1 MSDPWYFLTPASRQ
15 MNKKGGHFA
24 LNKKS
29 IACFLLSFL
38 MIFGCFFS
46 SGNLLVLEAASAY
59 DKICTPNTSSYIYIW
74 KSKSTDSEKIGK
86 FEKGDGASILST
98 DSDWLKIQSG
108 SITGYVKKE
117 NVLSGSKLE
126 TFAAQNNFPKQIK
139 VTARSLRVRK
149 QANTSSATLTGVSK
163 GQTFAV
169 LKETADWA
177 QIKVGSITGYVAK
190 EYTTWSYLLGTA
202 EKYNS
207 SSTGSGSSSDS
218 GSSSGLYNGIAVA
231 KVSSNDTLNIRSS
244 ASTSASIVGK
254 MPAGSSAT
262 IVSKGDTWTKIKAG
276 NVTGYIY
283 NSYYVTGDAVEAYA
297 KSLGLAKQA
306 TLKTNMNVRAEAS
319 VSSSRIGG
327 AKEGAS
333 YTINSDNGTWV
344 SITFNGK
351 TGYLKKSYLTVTY
364 QFKSVTAVGSGSS
377 SSSGSAG
384 SGSTGSG
391 STNSSAQTGT
401 ITASSLNVRSGA
413 GTSYSTITT
422 LKKGASVTITGTSG
436 SWYQIS
442 VKVNG
447 STKTGYVSKSYVS
460 TGSSGSGSS
469 SGSTGSTVTGSGS
482 DIADYSLQF
491 LGNPY
496 VYGGTSLTNGCDCSG
511 FVQSLFKH
519 FGYSIPRTSSAQSKS
534 GTTVSLSN
542 LQKGDLLFYGS
553 NGTVSHVGLYIGDGK
568 IINASNERV
577 GIVIYRY
584 NYRTP
589 ITAKRY
595 WK

>member
-1 MSDPWYFLTPASRQ
+1 
-15 MNKKGGHFA
+15 MNKKT
-24 LNKKS
+24 
-29 IACFLLSFL
+29 IASFLLIFL

-46 SGNLLVLEAASAY
+46 SGNVLTIEAASAY

-98 DSDWLKIQSG
+98 DTDWLKIQSG

-149 QANTSSATLTGVSK
+149 QASTSSATLTGVSK
-163 GQTFAV
+163 GETYAV
-169 LKETADWA
+169 LNETADWA

-202 EKYNS
+202 DKYS
-207 SSTGSGSSSDS
+207 SSSQSSTDSSDS
-218 GSSSGLYNGIAVA
+218 QSSSGLYSGIAVA

-244 ASTSASIVGK
+244 ASTSASIIGK

-262 IVSKGDTWTKIKAG
+262 ILSRGDKWTKIKTG
-276 NVTGYIY
+276 TITGYIY
-283 NSYYVTGDAVEAYA
+283 NTYYVTGDAVESYA
-297 KSLGLAKQA
+297 KSLGLSKQA

-319 VSSSRIGG
+319 VSSARIGG
-327 AKEGAS
+327 AKEGAVF
-333 YTINSDNGTWV
+333 TINSDNGTWV
-344 SITFNGK
+344 SISFNGR
-351 TGYLKKSYLTVTY
+351 TGYLKKSYLNVTY
-364 QFKSVTAVGSGSS
+364 QFKSVTVIGSGSS
-377 SSSGSAG
+377 SGSASSGNSSSGSA
-384 SGSTGSG
+384 
-391 STNSSAQTGT
+391 SSDASSQTGT
-401 ITASSLNVRSGA
+401 ITASSLNVRAGA
-413 GTSYSTITT
+413 GTSYGTITT
-422 LKKGASVTITGTSG
+422 LKKGTSVTITGTSG

-442 VKVNG
+442 VNIG
-447 STKTGYVSKSYVS
+447 GTAKTGYVSKSYVS
-460 TGSSGSGSS
+460 TGSSSSGSS
-469 SGSTGSTVTGSGS
+469 SSGSAAVATGSGA
-482 DIADYSLQF
+482 DIAAYSLQF

-534 GTTVSLSN
+534 GTTVSTSN
-542 LQKGDLLFYGS
+542 LQKGDLVFYGS